1 MKTLLFA
8 FAALLLIAGCAKN
21 KPVAPKVEP
30 EPTVTILAAPASIQ
44 ASKGVYD
51 DRVIISWPKTTSAK
65 KYQVYKS
72 TNVTSGF
79 EFFKETPDTTVT
91 DMGGDAHV
99 NSYYKVKVY
108 NTAYEYSVFTD
119 ADFGFKLNKTYSLW
133 YSFGGPGA
141 PDSTR
146 LLKPMHIAA
155 DTDANM
161 YIADDSISV
170 IRKFT
175 RDGKYLLNI
184 YMAPHPH
191 GMLALKS
198 GNLFTTNI
206 SPLTASISIFH
217 EDRLTDRWGW
227 GFQGDAKLDGAE
239 EVTEDDEGHVYVVD
253 GPVNIIKKYSSNGLV
268 VLRFDGTVKAPG
280 QTEDAYPFGITY
292 FNKELFV
299 TSPLSNIIRVYDKAG
314 NFKRSWDAGSPCYA
328 IKEHGGWLFIAAK
341 NYIIKADV
349 NGNIKEKIGMGSFA
363 GGTAIGLA
371 VNSFGEIIATDVSL
385 QKVLVFR
392 R

>member
-1 MKTLLFA
+1 MKTILFP
-8 FAALLLIAGCAKN
+8 FLALMLITGCKN
-21 KPVAPKVEP
+21 TPIKPKDEP
-30 EPTVTILAAPASIQ
+30 EPTPTVLAAPAYIQ

-51 DRVIISWPKTTSAK
+51 DQIIISWPKTTSAK

-72 TNVTSGF
+72 NNATSGF

-91 DMGGDAHV
+91 DISGDAHIGI
-99 NSYYKVKVY
+99 YYKVKVY
-108 NTAYEYSVFTD
+108 NTAYEYSAFTD
-119 ADFGFKLNKTYSLW
+119 VDFGFKLSKTYSLW
-133 YSFGGPGA
+133 YSFGAGA

-146 LLKPMHIAA
+146 LLRPMHVAA
-155 DTDANM
+155 DKDANF

-206 SPLTASISIFH
+206 SPLTASVSIFH
-217 EDRLTDRWGW
+217 EDRLMDRWGW
-227 GFQGDAKLDGAE
+227 AFQGDAKLEGAE
-239 EVTEDDEGHVYVVD
+239 EVVEDEEGHVYVVD

-268 VLRFDGTVKAPG
+268 VLRFNGTVKAPG
-280 QTEDAYPFGITY
+280 QTEEAYPFGITY
-292 FNKELFV
+292 FNNELFV
-299 TSPLSNIIRVYDKAG
+299 TSPLNNIVRVYDKAG
-314 NFKRSWDAGSPCYA
+314 NFKRSWDAGSACYA
-328 IKEHGGWLFIAAK
+328 IKEQGGWLFIAAK

-349 NGNIKEKIGMGSFA
+349 NGNIKEKIGEGSFA

-371 VNSFGEIIATDVSL
+371 VNNFGEIIATDVSL